1 MTAYLLTSSLLLTVF
16 YAFFMLFMKK
26 TTFFRFNRA
35 AVLAVTLACMLL
47 PLFDLGL
54 PALPRLRPDFP
65 EDLQTTRFFQA
76 FLLPETRAGAEA
88 AGACGWKSAL
98 AAVYGAGCI
107 AVLAATAVS
116 LARICLVLS
125 RIRGVRQGRY
135 IIHAV
140 EGDFASFSFFN
151 HIAIS
156 RDDIEEHPEILL
168 HECVHAGRLH
178 SLDLMLM
185 SLVTAIHWFNPLVH
199 LMRSELRLLHEYEA
213 DEAVLDSGID
223 ASRYQLLLV
232 RKAVGDRRFL
242 IASSFDH
249 SKLKNRITMMHKFKT
264 TSWARLGYLACL
276 PLMVLTLCFCTNA
289 ESSDDKRAQQ
299 TAQEVRNGTP
309 ATDNYTDSGTPEQ
322 DTASGEE
329 ATSSEQVYDF
339 GAIEQKPLF
348 NGDSANG
355 FAIWLSENLVYPQAE
370 RQAGTEGRV
379 ILAFTIG
386 TDGRLGDIEI
396 VRSAG
401 SKALDDAA
409 VAAVSKSPAWT
420 PGKVGGEPVA
430 VRFSMPIVFQISE

>member
-1 MTAYLLTSSLLLTVF
+1 MTVWILKSTLLLTAF
-16 YAFFMLFMKK
+16 YAFFMLFMRK

-35 AVLAVTLACMLL
+35 AVLAGTLACMLL

-65 EDLQTTRFFQA
+65 EDMQTTRFFQA

-125 RIRGVRQGRY
+125 RIRGVRRGRY
-135 IIHAV
+135 IIHSV

-232 RKAVGDRRFL
+232 RKAVG
-242 IASSFDH
+242 
-249 SKLKNRITMMHKFKT
+249 
-264 TSWARLGYLACL
+264 G
-276 PLMVLTLCFCTNA
+276 
-289 ESSDDKRAQQ
+289 Q
-299 TAQEVRNGTP
+299 TFPHR
-309 ATDNYTDSGTPEQ
+309 EQ
-322 DTASGEE
+322 
-329 ATSSEQVYDF
+329 
-339 GAIEQKPLF
+339 L
-348 NGDSANG
+348 
-355 FAIWLSENLVYPQAE
+355 
-370 RQAGTEGRV
+370 
-379 ILAFTIG
+379 
-386 TDGRLGDIEI
+386 
-396 VRSAG
+396 
-401 SKALDDAA
+401 
-409 VAAVSKSPAWT
+409 
-420 PGKVGGEPVA
+420 
-430 VRFSMPIVFQISE
+430 

>member
-1 MTAYLLTSSLLLTVF
+1 M
-16 YAFFMLFMKK
+16 
-26 TTFFRFNRA
+26 
-35 AVLAVTLACMLL
+35 
-47 PLFDLGL
+47 
-54 PALPRLRPDFP
+54 
-65 EDLQTTRFFQA
+65 
-76 FLLPETRAGAEA
+76 
-88 AGACGWKSAL
+88 
-98 AAVYGAGCI
+98 
-107 AVLAATAVS
+107 
-116 LARICLVLS
+116 
-125 RIRGVRQGRY
+125 
-135 IIHAV
+135 
-140 EGDFASFSFFN
+140 
-151 HIAIS
+151 
-156 RDDIEEHPEILL
+156 
-168 HECVHAGRLH
+168 
-178 SLDLMLM
+178 
-185 SLVTAIHWFNPLVH
+185 
-199 LMRSELRLLHEYEA
+199 
-213 DEAVLDSGID
+213 
-223 ASRYQLLLV
+223 

-299 TAQEVRNGTP
+299 TAQEVRDGTP
-309 ATDNYTDSGTPEQ
+309 ATDSSTDPGSGTPEQ
-322 DTASGEE
+322 DTATGEE

-401 SKALDDAA
+401 SKALDDSA